1 MKILTIAAT
10 PFFSDRGGHMRIY
23 NEAKYLQKL
32 GAEVRL
38 CTYHIGENTEG
49 LDIVRIKGAKSYKKT
64 SPGFSWGKIWL
75 DLKLLFLVR
84 REIINFHPDAIHA
97 HLYEGLA
104 IGYLAKKLS
113 FSKIPI
119 VFDLQGDL
127 EEEFRSYNKKNSL
140 AQKFFVWFSRVV
152 INWADKIVISS
163 ENVIIWTS
171 DVQIIKDGI
180 DVDLFHNS
188 PKLSKDEAEK
198 IEKIKEWAGDSRL
211 LVYIGGLSD
220 NKGVG
225 ELLESFSKVRPF
237 PFPAVRREIPQGQ
250 TLKKSW
256 KLLLGGFG
264 EDEDKYKKYIAENNL
279 EDSVCFAG
287 KVKYFS
293 LPHFLA
299 LADAAIDP
307 KSGSTESSGK
317 LMNLMASGLPII
329 CFENEFNRARLKE
342 KGLYMDNFGDLKSIL
357 ENIEPLSKIDYDLEN
372 FSEEEETQKLLAIF
386 RQLLK
391 KNENTSHKNR
401 KSA

>member
-32 GAEVRL
+32 GAKVRL
-38 CTYHIGENTEG
+38 CSYHIGENIEG
-49 LDIVRIKGAKSYKKT
+49 LDIFRIKGPKSYKKT

-113 FSKIPI
+113 FKKIPI

-127 EEEFRSYNKKNSL
+127 EEEFRSYNKKNGL
-140 AQKFFVWFSRVV
+140 AQKFFVWLSRVV

-171 DVQIIKDGI
+171 DVQTIKDGI

-198 IEKIKEWAGDSRL
+198 ILKIKEWKKDAKL
-211 LVYIGGLSD
+211 LAYIGGLSD

-225 ELLESFSKVRPF
+225 NLLESFLRFS
-237 PFPAVRREIPQGQ
+237 
-250 TLKKSW
+250 LKNSNW
-256 KLLLGGFG
+256 KLLIGGFG
-264 EDEDKYKKYIAENNL
+264 EDEEKYKKYIFENRL
-279 EDSVCFAG
+279 EDAVYFAG

-293 LPHFLA
+293 LPHYLA

-342 KGLYMDNFGDLKSIL
+342 KGLYIKNFNELKSIL
-357 ENIEPLSKIDYDLEN
+357 ENIEPSSKIDYDLEN